1 MPDQSSTSAL
11 PATYRLGL
19 AVSLALL
26 AHTLLLSGLPTPF
39 ASQPDRHRESLS
51 VELVLAGSTPSR
63 ARASSEP
70 ATERQPR
77 PIPRFEVE
85 PRQDRQPAPEVV
97 TADTD
102 RKPSPSLEQSPA
114 APPATAPQLATTKTA
129 TPGNPESANTS
140 SQPASASRTGAK
152 ARNNSEQTPE
162 PVTRITRSPVEVDPY
177 LVKLATHL
185 ARQLEDMRVPAIS
198 QLPEPVAM
206 EVELQLLGNGA
217 LTRARVVKSTGVAN
231 IDRAA
236 YRAALAASP
245 YPKPP
250 EASPGENRFEV
261 ELLFTPKRL

>member
-11 PATYRLGL
+11 PAAYRLGL

-39 ASQPDRHRESLS
+39 VSQPDRHRESLS
-51 VELVLAGSTPSR
+51 VELVTEGSRPSSPK
-63 ARASSEP
+63 ASGQPSTDRK
-70 ATERQPR
+70 AT
-77 PIPRFEVE
+77 PIPPFEL
-85 PRQDRQPAPEVV
+85 QPEITTVPSPEVV
-97 TADTD
+97 TTNDTRRSPPPAKQPAPAPAEPVQQPD
-102 RKPSPSLEQSPA
+102 TSSSPSPA
-114 APPATAPQLATTKTA
+114 
-129 TPGNPESANTS
+129 TS
-140 SQPASASRTGAK
+140 SQTASPSRAGSQAPAESAL
-152 ARNNSEQTPE
+152 EPE
-162 PVTRITRSPVEVDPY
+162 PMTRITRSPAEADPY

-185 ARQLEDMRVPAIS
+185 ARELENMRVPAIS
-198 QLPEPVAM
+198 QLPGPVAM

-245 YPKPP
+245 YPEPP
-250 EASPGENRFEV
+250 GASPGENRFEV